1 MDLIVIHGKYLNRSR
16 FLTHGQLCTGLNKG
30 FLRLNNSTIQLASQ
44 SSIDTLNSNI
54 TTINIEISSLK
65 SSVSNGKSLIA
76 AAVTDKGVLT
86 AASDSFTT
94 MSNNIRKIQTKEYS
108 GPAPLS
114 GTLAVGATI
123 IFDSKSWIVMHN
135 EGNIWYLGLAT
146 TDGSI
151 TFGQS
156 DTYSG
161 SNLFSKCKSWL
172 SSNLSNNAQKYCIKV
187 TVGDASCKVFPATST
202 QMTGGWQNTVSNNPY
217 GRFVKSGNGGY
228 YWLAGQYGY
237 YANYILSTG
246 NTGTLSVYESC
257 GFRPFIA
264 IQI

>member
-1 MDLIVIHGKYLNRSR
+1 MPG
-16 FLTHGQLCTGLNKG
+16 FLKHGQLCTGLNKG
-30 FLRLNNSTIQLASQ
+30 FLRLNNSILTLADQ
-44 SSIDTLNSNI
+44 SSIDTLNGNI
-54 TTINIEISSLK
+54 TTINNEISSLK

-76 AAVTDKGVLT
+76 SAITDKGVST
-86 AASDSFTT
+86 ASDATFQT
-94 MSNNIRKIQTKEYS
+94 MSNNIRSIKTKEYS

-123 IFDSKSWIVMHN
+123 VFDSKSWIVMHN
-135 EGNIWYLGLAT
+135 EGTIWYLGLAT

-151 TFGQS
+151 AFGQS
-156 DTYSG
+156 DNYSG
-161 SNLFSKCKSWL
+161 SSLYSKCKSWL
-172 SSNLSNNAQKYCIKV
+172 SSNLSINAQKYCIEV
-187 TVGDASCKVFPATST
+187 TVGDTSCKVFPATSA
-202 QMTGGWQNTVSNNPY
+202 QMTGGWQNTVNNNPY

-246 NTGTLSVYESC
+246 NIGALSVYESC

-264 IQI
+264 IRV